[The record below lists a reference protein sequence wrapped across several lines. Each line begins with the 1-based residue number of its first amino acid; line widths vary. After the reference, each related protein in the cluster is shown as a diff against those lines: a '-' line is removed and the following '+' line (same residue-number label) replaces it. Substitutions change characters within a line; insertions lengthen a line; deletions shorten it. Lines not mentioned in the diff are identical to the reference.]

1 MLREVPLP
9 SALIEIHKPM
19 KHFNAIAI
27 AAVAVASLFGT
38 SVSAQTISDHP
49 RWKEYEALT
58 REQAD
63 AFAHGQKIGEYWRF
77 CQVLNKRE
85 GVLITFESRY
95 NFGPEDL
102 AKRRD
107 AIEMLDKCV
116 ADGYLTSHIRQ

>member
-1 MLREVPLP
+1 M
-9 SALIEIHKPM
+9 PM
-19 KHFNAIAI
+19 KSINAIAT
-27 AAVAVASLFGT
+27 AAVAGASLFGT

-63 AFAHGQKIGEYWRF
+63 AFAHGQKTGDYFRF

-116 ADGYLTSHIRQ
+116 ADGYLTSHVRQ